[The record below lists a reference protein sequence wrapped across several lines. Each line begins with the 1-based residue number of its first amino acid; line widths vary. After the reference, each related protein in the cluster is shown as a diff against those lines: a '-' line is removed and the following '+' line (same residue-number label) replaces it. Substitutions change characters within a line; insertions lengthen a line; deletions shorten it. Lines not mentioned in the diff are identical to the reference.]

1 MQEKV
6 IRSHGGIPAR
16 PSLWAGGN
24 SVLPT
29 RVAEERRRVSGQESS
44 EEEERLHADLARKA
58 DERKLDEWDQFEVFS
73 PVKMGAQAEDVVN
86 TRWALTWKVVGGE
99 IQFFGSGFEGLSG
112 SR

>member
-1 MQEKV
+1 M
-6 IRSHGGIPAR
+6 
-16 PSLWAGGN
+16 
-24 SVLPT
+24 LPT
-29 RVAEERRRVSGQESS
+29 LVAEERLRVSGQESS
-44 EEEERLHADLARKA
+44 QGEERLHADLVRKA
-58 DERKLDEWDQFEVFS
+58 NERKLDEWEQFKVFS